1 MLSFAR
7 YFTPYRSMIGQLVLA
22 MLVGSVIQMI
32 LPFLSQAMVDQGI
45 NGRNL
50 NIIEKVTFPRL
61 FIYEFPRE
69 NGCLRLQKNHS

>member
-32 LPFLSQAMVDQGI
+32 LPFLSQAMVD
-45 NGRNL
+45 
-50 NIIEKVTFPRL
+50 
-61 FIYEFPRE
+61 Y
-69 NGCLRLQKNHS
+69 